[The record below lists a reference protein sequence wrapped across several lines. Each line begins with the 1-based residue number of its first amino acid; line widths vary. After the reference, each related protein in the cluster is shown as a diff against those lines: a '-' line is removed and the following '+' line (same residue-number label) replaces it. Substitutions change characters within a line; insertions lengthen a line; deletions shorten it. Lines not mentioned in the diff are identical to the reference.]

1 MTLARRAVEVV
12 APEELPLLEATVAAR
27 PRRPGGRSE
36 EELLG
41 FGFDGTVA
49 VASVAAVGAAQAVVA
64 LLGSAAADVAREE
77 TSNAMRTWLDRL
89 LRRRGARSGGAAGE
103 GEGES
108 ESEGVDDGGETA
120 SAARGE
126 AAGRPADAAG
136 GPAGEASGRASGRAA
151 GESPGR
157 SAGEAGGDGPATALA
172 LSPEQLTRLRRVAR
186 EKARAAGVDGD
197 TADLIADAIVGG
209 LVL

>member
-27 PRRPGGRSE
+27 PRRAGGRSE

-103 GEGES
+103 SEGEGES
-108 ESEGVDDGGETA
+108 AGEGEGADDGGETV

-126 AAGRPADAAG
+126 AARRPDGA
-136 GPAGEASGRASGRAA
+136 AGEASGEASGRAA

-157 SAGEAGGDGPATALA
+157 GAGEAAGDGPATALA